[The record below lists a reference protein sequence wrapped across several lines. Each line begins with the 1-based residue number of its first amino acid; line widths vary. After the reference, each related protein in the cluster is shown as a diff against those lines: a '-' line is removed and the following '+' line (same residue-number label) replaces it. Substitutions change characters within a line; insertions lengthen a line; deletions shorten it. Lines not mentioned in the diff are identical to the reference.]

1 MKSISTLAKL
11 ASPLLLVTTLSFYVA
26 SRAGGGVNAAPAAA
40 AQTEV
45 TPTTEFPFGGI
56 NIGRGQTASI
66 IAILLPDT
74 TGRDQRPVEAE
85 LMFHDWD
92 GNLLASET
100 KTILPGQASSFDI
113 RAGLGPPQK
122 GELIPCVKVLVD
134 PSDPRA
140 GRIVAT
146 LEVWDT
152 ATGKAQ
158 LVLNSATTNFHNYF
172 AASGDGVVRFG
183 QNN

>member
-74 TGRDQRPVEAE
+74 SGRDQRPVEAE

-100 KTILPGQASSFDI
+100 KTLLPGHPSSFEF
-113 RAGLGPPQK
+113 RGGVGVPQRN
-122 GELIPCVKVLVD
+122 ELQPCVKVLVD

-140 GRIVAT
+140 NRILANV
-146 LEVWDT
+146 EVFDT
-152 ATGKAQ
+152 ATGKTQ
-158 LVLNSATTNFHNYF
+158 F
-172 AASGDGVVRFG
+172 ALFCRKAGGTG
-183 QNN
+183 QEY